1 MSIFL
6 KVLHL
11 AFSVTFFLPFGFVN
25 IITKAQKAFEIKY
38 SWKEFFIMAN
48 RIMLNQTSYHGAGA
62 IQEIA
67 NEAKAHGFK
76 KAFVCS
82 DPDLVKF
89 KVTAKVTDILTANG
103 LDYELYSDIKANP
116 TIQNVQHG
124 VEAFKASGADYL
136 IAIGGGSSMDTS
148 KAIGIIIANPEFEDV
163 RSLEGVAPTKK
174 PCVPIIAVPTTAGTA
189 AEVTINYV
197 ITDIERK
204 RKFVCVDPHDM
215 PIIAIVDPDM
225 MSSMP
230 KGLTAS
236 TGMDALTHAI
246 EGYTTKAAWEMTDMF
261 HLKAIEII
269 SKSLRGAVEGTKEGR
284 EGMALGQYIAG
295 MGFSN
300 VGLGIAHSMAHTL
313 GAVYDTPH
321 GVACA
326 MMLPIVM
333 EYNAECTGKKYR
345 EIARAMGVKGVDDM
359 SQEEYRKAA
368 VEAVK
373 KLSQDVG
380 IPSKLEALKEEDLTF
395 LAESAYADACRPGN
409 PKDTNVEDLKELFR
423 KLM

>member
-1 MSIFL
+1 
-6 KVLHL
+6 
-11 AFSVTFFLPFGFVN
+11 
-25 IITKAQKAFEIKY
+25 
-38 SWKEFFIMAN
+38 MAN
-48 RIMLNQTSYHGAGA
+48 RIMLNETSYHGSGA

-67 NEAKAHGFK
+67 TEAKAHGFK
-76 KAFVCS
+76 KALVCS
-82 DPDLVKF
+82 DPDLIKF
-89 KVTAKVTDILTANG
+89 GVTAKVTDILDKNG
-103 LDYELYSDIKANP
+103 LEYELYSEIKPNP
-116 TIQNVQHG
+116 TIDNVKHG
-124 VEAFKASGADYL
+124 VETFKKSGADYL

-163 RSLEGVAPTKK
+163 KSLEGVAPTKK

-197 ITDIERK
+197 ITDVERK

-269 SKSLRGAVEGTKEGR
+269 ARSLRSAVANEKEGR
-284 EGMALGQYIAG
+284 EGMALGEYIAG

-333 EYNAECTGKKYR
+333 EYNADCTGEKYR

-359 SQEEYRKAA
+359 SVEEYRKAA
-368 VEAVK
+368 IDAVAQ
-373 KLSQDVG
+373 LSVDVG
-380 IPSKLEALKEEDLTF
+380 IPTKLEAIKEDDLDF
-395 LAESAYADACRPGN
+395 LAESAHADACAPGN
-409 PKDTNVEDLKELFR
+409 PKDASVEDLKALFR
-423 KLM
+423 KIM

>member
-1 MSIFL
+1 
-6 KVLHL
+6 
-11 AFSVTFFLPFGFVN
+11 
-25 IITKAQKAFEIKY
+25 
-38 SWKEFFIMAN
+38 MAN
-48 RIMLNQTSYHGAGA
+48 RIMLNETSYHGSGA

-67 NEAKAHGFK
+67 TEAKAHGFK
-76 KAFVCS
+76 KALVCS
-82 DPDLVKF
+82 DPDLIKF
-89 KVTAKVTDILTANG
+89 QVTAKVTDILDKNG
-103 LDYELYSDIKANP
+103 LEYEIYSEIKPNP
-116 TIQNVQHG
+116 TIDNVKHG
-124 VEAFKASGADYL
+124 VETFKKSGADYL

-197 ITDIERK
+197 ITDVERK

-269 SKSLRGAVEGTKEGR
+269 ARSLRSAVANEKEGR
-284 EGMALGQYIAG
+284 EGMALGEYIAG

-321 GVACA
+321 RVACA

-333 EYNAECTGKKYR
+333 EYNADCTGEKYR

-359 SQEEYRKAA
+359 SVEEYRKAA
-368 VEAVK
+368 IDAVAQ
-373 KLSQDVG
+373 LSVDVG
-380 IPSKLEALKEEDLTF
+380 IPTKLEAIKEDDLDF
-395 LAESAYADACRPGN
+395 LAESAHADACAPGN
-409 PKDTNVEDLKELFR
+409 PKDASVEDLKALFR
-423 KLM
+423 KIM